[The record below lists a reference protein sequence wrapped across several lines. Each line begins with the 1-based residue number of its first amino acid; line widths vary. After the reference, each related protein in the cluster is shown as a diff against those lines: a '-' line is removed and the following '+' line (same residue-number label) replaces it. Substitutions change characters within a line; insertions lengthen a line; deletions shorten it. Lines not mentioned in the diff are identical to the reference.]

1 MTNAVLKMS
10 KKIGVALAMV
20 LVVAVTAHAQ
30 LTSPLPTSPTT
41 TLPNLEKANPSLDAE
56 AMIFQSAID
65 PAEYHVGPGDVLQV
79 RLWTGNESLQ
89 AFITPDLT
97 LNVPR
102 VGSFD
107 ARGKTLAQLK
117 EEVYAKSDVVFHTAA
132 ERSRATGGPPPITIS
147 LLQPRRIYVKV
158 AGDVLHP
165 DIYATNAGTRADFAV
180 GLANKQSTE
189 GSATSGQDVKE
200 QQREQEALRRTRPY
214 FGVREEAPPSQR
226 YISITHGDGSADYLD
241 LLRFNA
247 THDPKASPLL
257 REGDVVYVPYRDPYI
272 GSIGIYGAV
281 KAPGDYEY
289 VQTDSLRAFVHYAF
303 GLQPNADSA
312 RIEVTRATPDGRLH
326 TTVHNLGAIGSGR
339 EPDVSL
345 MPGDRIVVPSYDI
358 RIKAAVVSVRGE
370 VERPGIVPIVDGK
383 TKLSE
388 VIKSVGGF
396 RETAGL
402 NAATII
408 RRGYEQTN
416 SVGSTVDNSAL
427 ARLSNFAVTDTAN
440 FNRQLLWRTPTVVV
454 DMPKLFLHGD
464 SSADVTLRDG
474 DQIVIPMQ
482 PSTVYVYGFVNRPGF
497 VAAIPN
503 GRIADYIAEA
513 GGYAEGAVTGK
524 TRVIKADSK
533 AWMEPDET
541 VIQPGDEIYVP
552 KEPDYSETY
561 SLTMASTIVGI
572 AGILI
577 GITDFLL
584 RIFKKQ

>member
-1 MTNAVLKMS
+1 MKLSEKFGMA
-10 KKIGVALAMV
+10 AAMV
-20 LVVAVTAHAQ
+20 IATALSAQAQ

-41 TLPNLEKANPSLDAE
+41 TMPNLEKANPSLDAE

-97 LNVPR
+97 LNIPR
-102 VGSFD
+102 VGTFD

-117 EEVYAKSDVVFHTAA
+117 EEVYAKADVVFHTAA
-132 ERSRATGGPPPITIS
+132 ERSRATGAPPPVTVS

-180 GLANKQSTE
+180 ALANKASTE

-214 FGVREEAPPSQR
+214 FGVREEAPASQR
-226 YISITHGDGSADYLD
+226 YISITHGDGSSDFLD
-241 LLRFNA
+241 LLRYNA

-272 GSIGIYGAV
+272 GAIGIYGAV

-289 VQTDSLRAFVHYAF
+289 VQTDSLLPFIRYAF
-303 GLQPNADSA
+303 GLQPNADSTHV
-312 RIEVTRATPDGRLH
+312 ELTRATPDGRLH
-326 TTVHNLGAIGSGR
+326 TTAHSLGAIATGR
-339 EPDVSL
+339 EPDVPL
-345 MPGDRIVVPSYDI
+345 LPGDRIVVPSYDI
-358 RIKAAVVSVRGE
+358 RVKAAVVSVRGE

-416 SVGSTVDNSAL
+416 SVGSPNDNTAI
-427 ARLSNFAVTDTAN
+427 ARLSNFQVTDTAN

-454 DMPKLFLHGD
+454 DMPRLFLRGD
-464 SSADVTLRDG
+464 SSADVMLRDG
-474 DQIVIPMQ
+474 DQIVVPVQ

-497 VAAIPN
+497 VAAIPS
-503 GRIADYIAEA
+503 GRLSDYIAEA
-513 GGYAEGAVTGK
+513 GGYAEGAVQSR

-533 AWMEPDET
+533 AWLHPDET